1 MRIINCSIS
10 SMQYDISMKYLAIDI
25 GASSGKLL
33 KAWLEGGCIH
43 TEIVHR
49 FPNRLENISGHLCWD
64 TGYLEAEI
72 INGLRKA
79 GDIDYVSIDT
89 WAVDYILH
97 IAMTGQRM
105 LYVQYREKSSTD
117 AQAYSSS
124 VSIRYISFSARIR
137 MFLKRLTAF

>member
-1 MRIINCSIS
+1 
-10 SMQYDISMKYLAIDI
+10 MQYDISMKYLAIDI

-64 TGYLEAEI
+64 TDYLEAEI

-89 WAVDYILH
+89 WAVDYILLDKDGN
-97 IAMTGQRM
+97 ALGP
-105 LYVQYREKSSTD
+105 
-117 AQAYSSS
+117 A
-124 VSIRYISFSARIR
+124 VS
-137 MFLKRLTAF
+137 